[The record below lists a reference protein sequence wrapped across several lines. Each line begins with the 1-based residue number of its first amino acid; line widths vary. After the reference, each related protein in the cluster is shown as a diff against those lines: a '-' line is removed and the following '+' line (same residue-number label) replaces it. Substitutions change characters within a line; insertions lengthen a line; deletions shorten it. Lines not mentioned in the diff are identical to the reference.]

1 MPIDAY
7 SLCPGGTGK
16 KIKFC
21 CADFLHELEK
31 IDRLLDADQTAAC
44 LQRIEQLLEGGPP
57 RACLLATK
65 GMLLRSGGQLESA
78 AANAAAFLQRFPD
91 NPVALAESAILA
103 AIEGQPKTAF
113 QQLLKAMPAGS
124 GDMEHRV
131 YQAMGIVAD
140 CLMDEGQWHAG
151 RALLH
156 SQMLLADDDSA
167 PAERLLEVN
176 RARWLPLILKDD
188 PPLRPAPEGAPWA
201 GRFEAAMKPLAD
213 FRWREAAEGLA
224 KLAEELPDMPVLWH
238 DLAILRSWL
247 ADVPGTIDALR
258 KFAALD
264 VPLEDAVE
272 AEALAMHLDS
282 DPLGDLIDMLK
293 LTWTVRDPQRLQ
305 DALLAE
311 PRVVQI
317 PVPPAAAAGSQTPP
331 PRMMGAVLDRR
342 PANADALSLETMP
355 QVVAE
360 MMLFGPQTDRP
371 ARLDVLGLGDNQA
384 EEVVAWLL
392 GVAGDAIDP
401 QPQRESVGEMS
412 ASREGMQ
419 HKWYP
424 PENTPPER
432 LIELINQRVHR
443 FLLEQW
449 PARPLGCFGGKSP
462 REAAADPTQRVK
474 LLAAILLLEAWQQ
487 DFLVKFDFND
497 LRRGLGL
504 PPLESL
510 DLAETSAAALPLVRL
525 GRVTVAAL
533 SDKNLLHVFHRARI
547 FAAREALKNSAQEM
561 VRRESLA
568 GNPERLPAYVALAQT
583 AADFPQALGYL
594 EQGRQGSLA
603 AGQSCASWD
612 LLELSFRF
620 THGGADEVERL
631 FQHIQGRHMS
641 EPGVAQALTQ
651 LLVDAGVL
659 RPDGTPARRPPMPE
673 DALATAEGP
682 AAAAP
687 AKLWTPDSPQAG
699 GGGGKIWT
707 PG

>member
-1 MPIDAY
+1 
-7 SLCPGGTGK
+7 
-16 KIKFC
+16 
-21 CADFLHELEK
+21 
-31 IDRLLDADQTAAC
+31 
-44 LQRIEQLLEGGPP
+44 
-57 RACLLATK
+57 
-65 GMLLRSGGQLESA
+65 
-78 AANAAAFLQRFPD
+78 
-91 NPVALAESAILA
+91 
-103 AIEGQPKTAF
+103 
-113 QQLLKAMPAGS
+113 
-124 GDMEHRV
+124 
-131 YQAMGIVAD
+131 
-140 CLMDEGQWHAG
+140 
-151 RALLH
+151 
-156 SQMLLADDDSA
+156 
-167 PAERLLEVN
+167 
-176 RARWLPLILKDD
+176 
-188 PPLRPAPEGAPWA
+188 
-201 GRFEAAMKPLAD
+201 MKPLAD

-401 QPQRESVGEMS
+401 QPQREAVGKIS

-424 PENTPPER
+424 PQNIPPER

-462 REAAADPTQRVK
+462 REAAADPAQKIK
-474 LLAAILLLEAWQQ
+474 LLAAVMLLESWQQ
-487 DFLVKFDFND
+487 DLLVKFDFND

-504 PPLESL
+504 PPLEPL
-510 DLAETSAAALPLVRL
+510 DASETSAATLPLVRL
-525 GRVTVAAL
+525 DRVVVGNL
-533 SDKNLLHVFHRARI
+533 SDKALVHVFHRARL
-547 FAAREALKNSAQEM
+547 FAAREALRNSAQEM
-561 VRRESLA
+561 IRRDSMA
-568 GNPERLPAYVALAQT
+568 GNPERLHAFIALAKT
-583 AADFPQALGYL
+583 AEDFPQALAYI
-594 EQGRQGSLA
+594 EQGRQAGLA

-620 THGGADEVERL
+620 RHGGADDAGQL
-631 FQHIQGRHMS
+631 FQHIQKRHMA
-641 EPGVAQALTQ
+641 EPGVAAALAQ
-651 LLVDAGVL
+651 LLVDVGIL
-659 RPDGTPARRPPMPE
+659 RPDGTPVQPSAPE
-673 DALATAEGP
+673 EALAMAEGP
-682 AAAAP
+682 AAAEAG
-687 AKLWTPDSPQAG
+687 KLWTPDSPQS